1 MGDVSFSVDPDQLD
15 LLNRQLQAIESGMSM
30 TGDTLAAY
38 GQLELGPSAD
48 VWNAL
53 HRFHDDWSNGRY
65 LIRDNIGRL
74 VKLLTQA
81 AADYRATDEQIAQ
94 AATPQ
99 PGPAA

>member
-15 LLNRQLQAIESGMSM
+15 LLNSQLQAIESGMSM

-38 GQLELGPSAD
+38 GQLELGPNAD

-53 HRFHDDWSNGRY
+53 RWFHDDWSNGLF
-65 LIRDNIGRL
+65 LIRENIGRL

-81 AADYRATDEQIAQ
+81 AADYRATDQQIAQ
-94 AATPQ
+94 EATPQ
-99 PGPAA
+99 TGPAA

>member
-15 LLNRQLQAIESGMSM
+15 LLTRQLQATGSGMS
-30 TGDTLAAY
+30 TTADTLAAY
-38 GQLELGPSAD
+38 GQLELGPDAD

-53 HRFHDDWSNGRY
+53 QRFHDDWSNG
-65 LIRDNIGRL
+65 LFMIKDNIGRL

-81 AADYRATDEQIAQ
+81 AADYRATDGQIAQ

-99 PGPAA
+99 TGPAA